1 LGEEH
6 TMDEIERDEVPAR
19 LLDAAQRLAAAP
31 TPQSVLQRA
40 VELAPGILAAQHASV
55 TIRREAS
62 WVTGAASGFVP
73 ERLDAAQYLTG
84 EGPCLTA
91 VREGHRVDVTD
102 LATER
107 RWPAFTASVPAQR
120 VRSVLSVPLHDGE
133 RVLGSLNLSA
143 ATPDAFAGAGGTADA
158 LAAVT
163 GLALAAAT
171 ARQQIDELT
180 RTLAHTEHFLA
191 GLAHDLRGGMSTAL
205 TASAVVAHRRWQLD
219 RPGQEALDLLVDEL
233 AREHRLLVDLL
244 NLTRASTEADLQPS
258 TTLLALVQDVLRQ
271 RRRRIQVQ
279 THEAADSTE
288 VAVHPVQVRRI
299 LTNLL
304 DNADRHGAGAVR
316 VEIRRIGDHAHVAVE
331 DAGPGVPADQR
342 EAIFQ
347 RFRAPKSAARSET
360 HLGLALSHGHAR
372 AAGGDLRVEDRPGGG
387 ARFVLVLPVSQGGSP

>member
-1 LGEEH
+1 
-6 TMDEIERDEVPAR
+6 MVQIERDTVRAR
-19 LLDAAQRLAAAP
+19 LFDAAQRLAAAP

-40 VELAPGILAAQHASV
+40 VELAPGILPAQHVSV
-55 TIRREAS
+55 TIRREGS
-62 WVTGAASGFVP
+62 WVTGAASGPVP

-91 VREGHRVDVTD
+91 ARQGHRVDVPD

-107 RWPAFTASVPAQR
+107 RWPAFAASVPAQR
-120 VRSVLSVPLHDGE
+120 VRSVLSVPLHAGE
-133 RVLGSLNLSA
+133 RVLGSLNLSSA
-143 ATPDAFAGAGGTADA
+143 APGAFAGDDAGAAADA

-171 ARQQIDELT
+171 ARQQADELT
-180 RTLAHTEHFLA
+180 RTVTHTEHFVA

-205 TASAVVAHRRWQLD
+205 IASEVVAHRRWQLD
-219 RPGQEALDLLVDEL
+219 PIGQEALDLLVDEL

-244 NLTRASTEADLQPS
+244 NLTRASSEADPQPS
-258 TTLLALVQDVLRQ
+258 TALLPLVQDVVRQ

-279 THEAADSTE
+279 TEEAVDSTE
-288 VAVHPVQVRRI
+288 VAAHPVQLRRI

-316 VEIRRIGDHAHVAVE
+316 VEIGRIGDHVHVAVE

-342 EAIFQ
+342 EAIFH
-347 RFRAPKSAARSET
+347 RFRAPESATRSAT

-387 ARFVLVLPVSQGGSP
+387 ARFVLVLPVNQDASP